1 MALGETPHEF
11 EVEGRTLYTWCA
23 WDTLFLPE
31 LIGKDATV
39 RSRSAVTGELIT
51 LEVTADGATSP
62 SPDVVVS
69 FVDPEVCD
77 VEGNQIISSFCHHI
91 LFLSSREEGEAWVT
105 EQGDG
110 TYLLSLQEAFELG
123 RTCNALRYGS
133 ALASESTA
141 TAFLA
146 ANCSAP

>member
-1 MALGETPHEF
+1 M
-11 EVEGRTLYTWCA
+11 
-23 WDTLFLPE
+23 
-31 LIGKDATV
+31 
-39 RSRSAVTGELIT
+39 
-51 LEVTADGATSP
+51 TADGATSP
-62 SPDVVVS
+62 SPGVVVS